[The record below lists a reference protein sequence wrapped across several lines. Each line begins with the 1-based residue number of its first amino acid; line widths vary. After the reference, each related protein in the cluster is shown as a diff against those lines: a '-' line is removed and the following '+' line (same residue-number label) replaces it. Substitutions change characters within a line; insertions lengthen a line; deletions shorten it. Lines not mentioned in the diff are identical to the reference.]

1 MKNLVQ
7 MSDNISTNNTN
18 VNTNNINKNSIS
30 TSNNFNNNNNDKLPS
45 IEEEKQ
51 DDVQYSDENQLLS
64 LLHVFVKNLEAN
76 GITKE
81 QINQKIDEI
90 SKLFEN
96 RTEATKEE
104 FIEDYYNLRAKKEKE
119 TTEN

>member
-18 VNTNNINKNSIS
+18 LNTNNINKNSIS

-81 QINQKIDEI
+81 
-90 SKLFEN
+90 
-96 RTEATKEE
+96 
-104 FIEDYYNLRAKKEKE
+104 
-119 TTEN
+119 